1 MIQTPIKGGLISE
14 KYFDFGPI
22 AKKRYQITAEN
33 LNQLFT
39 VMGGKFKLSA
49 QGRDLAPFVGNGTKV
64 KIPSE
69 IKPPLIKR
77 FENCNN

>member
-49 QGRDLAPFVGNGTKV
+49 QGIWHLLLAMHGTKA
-64 KIPSE
+64 KIHSE
-69 IKPPLIKR
+69 INLPLG
-77 FENCNN
+77 F